1 MKQLLGTLHIFGL
14 GTCGLFALRRTLP
27 VFAVDRLDKL
37 HQIVAVVRAHE
48 RTVVLGQHLLILP
61 AAWVPLNLRDPADE
75 RLCLGMRQ
83 NGPHKHLGVHR
94 NIYRACFVHRVQLI
108 IQLFFACAR
117 QPRRSLHSLHTA
129 YAHIPVH
136 DQIAFLKH
144 RIPSCKTAPPVSSRT
159 GGRAAPCS
167 LPCASLRRKSKQRAV
182 LTAGLTFLK
191 TTRCNFSVSRFAAAA
206 AFPVYSIPHFAPNC
220 KRKFFLSAAR
230 PPKPGGQ
237 PVQNFIRAGLFPTP
251 YAYKLHE
258 VMSKC
263 TSGAEGGIL

>member
-1 MKQLLGTLHIFGL
+1 
-14 GTCGLFALRRTLP
+14 
-27 VFAVDRLDKL
+27 
-37 HQIVAVVRAHE
+37 
-48 RTVVLGQHLLILP
+48 
-61 AAWVPLNLRDPADE
+61 
-75 RLCLGMRQ
+75 MRQ

-108 IQLFFACAR
+108 IQLFFAGAR

-144 RIPSCKTAPPVSSRT
+144 RIPSCKTTPPVSSRT

-167 LPCASLRRKSKQRAV
+167 LSCASLRQKSKQRAV